1 MTCVQSPT
9 HMGVLLFTR
18 KAEPLFG
25 RKRGNDSL
33 QLVRYGDFC
42 DKKSPP
48 SRRRGM
54 RGVGHLR
61 GRRWKGD

>member
-1 MTCVQSPT
+1 
-9 HMGVLLFTR
+9 MGVLLFTR

-42 DKKSPP
+42 DKKKPPIPPKRDEGRWSPAW
-48 SRRRGM
+48 SQVEG
-54 RGVGHLR
+54 
-61 GRRWKGD
+61 